1 MFTLTTQKTKTIF
14 SPNPV
19 IDTFQISGFTGKVKL
34 VISDL
39 HCRILLSKE
48 IVCDELI
55 SMKEIPPGIYVA
67 QLATPDGIERRK
79 LEKQ

>member
-1 MFTLTTQKTKTIF
+1 MFTLTSQKTKTVF

-19 IDTFQISGFTGKVKL
+19 IDTFKISGINGKVKL
-34 VISDL
+34 IISDL
-39 HCRILLSKE
+39 HCRILLTKE

-55 SMKEIPPGIYVA
+55 SMKEIPPGVYVA

-79 LEKQ
+79 LEKR

>member
-1 MFTLTTQKTKTIF
+1 MFTLTTQKPKTVF

-19 IDTFQISGFTGKVKL
+19 TDTFQISGFSGKVKL

-48 IVCDELI
+48 IVCDEVI
-55 SMKEIPPGIYVA
+55 SMKEIPSGIYVA
-67 QLATPDGIERRK
+67 QLATPEGIERRK
-79 LEKQ
+79 LEKR

>member
-1 MFTLTTQKTKTIF
+1 MLTCTIQKPKTTF

-19 IDTFQISGFTGKVKL
+19 IDTFQISGISGKVKL

-39 HCRILLSKE
+39 HCRILLTKE
-48 IVCDELI
+48 IVCDEVI
-55 SMKEIPPGIYVA
+55 SLKDIPRGIYVA

-79 LEKQ
+79 LEKR